1 MYHFAINQTEMNT
14 IVIKPKTKEEQD
26 FLTRLF
32 EKMNVDA
39 SIVEESAPNYET
51 QKAMED
57 VRLKKGT
64 KVKDT
69 KELFTKLGI

>member
-1 MYHFAINQTEMNT
+1 MNT

-26 FLTRLF
+26 FLTSLF
-32 EKMNVDA
+32 EKMNLDA
-39 SIVEESAPNYET
+39 SIVEELVPNYET
-51 QKAMED
+51 QKAIKD